1 MFRTFDKESIFKAFQ
16 YGTHITIVIQTLKI
30 MCTPD
35 CLLLSLT
42 TKLIRHNVSPAMMV
56 IYIFKSSFV
65 NLKYKIYKKS
75 SARLIAFNFFLL
87 PGVLLSINGV

>member
-1 MFRTFDKESIFKAFQ
+1 
-16 YGTHITIVIQTLKI
+16 
-30 MCTPD
+30 MCAPD

-42 TKLIRHNVSPAMMV
+42 TKLIRHDVSPALMV

-75 SARLIAFNFFLL
+75 SAGLIARNCFLL
-87 PGVLLSINGV
+87 PEVLFLRINGIRLISKLEADY